1 MNHLKGLL
9 GVLLVAAMVSLGS
22 AGPVFSRSEAF
33 KENIFPVGQLKPTD
47 SKLKVKVGGK
57 APDFTLPS
65 VGGEK
70 ISLRQFQGKKN
81 VVLSFVPAAW
91 TPVCSDQ
98 WPGYNI
104 TQGLFEEHNAI
115 LLGITVDNIPTLYS
129 WTNQMGRLW
138 FPVLSDFFPHGAVAA
153 RFGILRTDGT
163 SERALFVIDK
173 KGIIRYIDVHDINQ
187 RPPLEALMGELGK
200 LERRLSKIN
209 GFSRAR
215 IKALLD
221 AEDYAGLM
229 ELSDAHGGKVSN
241 SLISLAADLDEERRW
256 RAIRALGLV
265 TARMYDREPEQ
276 ARRVVRQ
283 LIWNLNEESGGIG
296 WGMPE
301 AFGEILALRE
311 ELAVEYGSILAC
323 YLIEP
328 ERSLDHEDLQRG
340 VIWALGR
347 LKVFPKEY
355 AGGSRPGLD
364 QGAAAG
370 QSDSPSNSR
379 LGPGRDRGPRGLS
392 AFEGLAES
400 RRNA

>member
-1 MNHLKGLL
+1 MNRLKGLL
-9 GVLLVAAMVSLGS
+9 GILLVAAMVSLGL

-65 VGGEK
+65 VAGEK
-70 ISLRQFQGKKN
+70 ISLRQFIGKKN

-104 TQGLFEEHNAI
+104 IQGLFEEHDAI

-153 RFGILRTDGT
+153 RFGVLRTDGT

-200 LERRLSKIN
+200 LK
-209 GFSRAR
+209 
-215 IKALLD
+215 K
-221 AEDYAGLM
+221 
-229 ELSDAHGGKVSN
+229 
-241 SLISLAADLDEERRW
+241 
-256 RAIRALGLV
+256 
-265 TARMYDREPEQ
+265 
-276 ARRVVRQ
+276 
-283 LIWNLNEESGGIG
+283 
-296 WGMPE
+296 
-301 AFGEILALRE
+301 
-311 ELAVEYGSILAC
+311 
-323 YLIEP
+323 
-328 ERSLDHEDLQRG
+328 
-340 VIWALGR
+340 
-347 LKVFPKEY
+347 
-355 AGGSRPGLD
+355 
-364 QGAAAG
+364 
-370 QSDSPSNSR
+370 
-379 LGPGRDRGPRGLS
+379 
-392 AFEGLAES
+392 
-400 RRNA
+400 